1 MDYAKLAAEVIR
13 LVGGKENITDVGH
26 CATRLR
32 FCLKDAGLAR
42 TDELKATAGVIGVV
56 NKGGQYQVIIGN
68 EVNEVYAEVTAQLG
82 VAPTPE
88 EADCG
93 DCGDE
98 PEEKKGPV
106 AKVLDIIAG
115 SFFPIIPALVG
126 AGMVKALL
134 SLLVA
139 FKLVDSSTE
148 TYQIINLIADAGYY
162 FMPVLLAVSSARKF
176 RVNEYLAATLGC
188 IFVSPSLAS
197 LFSAA
202 SEAGTTV
209 HFFGIPVTQA
219 TYSNSVVPILLTIW
233 LMSYVEPFFNRVIPK
248 AVRTIF
254 APMFTLLVVAP
265 IGLIVLGPIGTWV
278 GDLIGAFVS
287 LLNSYASWLVPTLV
301 GAFTPL
307 MVMCGMHYGLIPV
320 GINMLATTGTDIVAG
335 PGMLVSNIAQG
346 GASLAVAVRAKK
358 ENIKSLA
365 TSCGIS
371 AICGITEPA
380 MYGISLRFK
389 RPLIAA
395 MTGGAVGG
403 FFMGIFHVWRFAQ
416 VSPSIFA
423 LPSYIGPD
431 GLRNMYLAAVGCL
444 ISFVISFAVS
454 YVLGVDENK

>member
-32 FCLKDAGLAR
+32 FCLKDASLAR

-68 EVNEVYAEVTAQLG
+68 EVNEVCAQVTAQLG
-82 VAPTPE
+82 VAPAPQ

-93 DCGDE
+93 DCGE
-98 PEEKKGPV
+98 EEKKGPV
-106 AKVLDIIAG
+106 ARVLDVIAG

-139 FKLVDSSTE
+139 FQLVDSSTE
-148 TYQIINLIADAGYY
+148 TYQIINLIADAAYY
-162 FMPVLLAVSSARKF
+162 FMPVLLAVSSAKKF
-176 RVNEYLAATLGC
+176 RVNEYLAATVGC
-188 IFVSPSLAS
+188 IFVSPALAS
-197 LFSAA
+197 LFTAA
-202 SEAGTTV
+202 QGAGTSV

-233 LMSYVEPFFNRVIPK
+233 LMSYVQPFFERIIPK

-254 APMFTLLVVAP
+254 VPMFTLLIVAP
-265 IGLIVLGPIGTWV
+265 LGLIVLGPLGTWL
-278 GDLIGAFVS
+278 GDLLGALVT
-287 LLNSYASWLVPTLV
+287 LLNTYASWLVPTLV

-358 ENIKSLA
+358 ESIRSLA

-371 AICGITEPA
+371 AVCGITEPA

-403 FFMGIFHVWRFAQ
+403 FFMGVFQVWRFAQ
-416 VSPSIFA
+416 VAPSIFA

-444 ISFVISFAVS
+444 ISFVVSFAVS
-454 YVLGVDENK
+454 YLLGIDESK

>member
-1 MDYAKLAAEVIR
+1 MDA
-13 LVGGKENITDVGH
+13 
-26 CATRLR
+26 
-32 FCLKDAGLAR
+32 
-42 TDELKATAGVIGVV
+42 
-56 NKGGQYQVIIGN
+56 
-68 EVNEVYAEVTAQLG
+68 
-82 VAPTPE
+82 
-88 EADCG
+88 
-93 DCGDE
+93 
-98 PEEKKGPV
+98 
-106 AKVLDIIAG
+106 
-115 SFFPIIPALVG
+115 
-126 AGMVKALL
+126 
-134 SLLVA
+134 
-139 FKLVDSSTE
+139 STE
-148 TYQIINLIADAGYY
+148 TYQIINLIADAAYY
-162 FMPVLLAVSSARKF
+162 FMPVLLAVSSAKKF
-176 RVNEYLAATLGC
+176 RVNEYLAATVGC

-202 SEAGTTV
+202 SEAGSTV
-209 HFFGIPVTQA
+209 HFLGIPVTQA

-233 LMSYVEPFFNRVIPK
+233 LMSYVEPFFNRIIPK

-254 APMFTLLVVAP
+254 APMFTLLIVAP
-265 IGLIVLGPIGTWV
+265 IGLIVLGPLGTWL
-278 GDLIGAFVS
+278 GDLLGAFVT
-287 LLNSYASWLVPTLV
+287 LLNNYASWLVPTLV

-346 GASLAVAVRAKK
+346 GAYVNNLCCGTLRAKK

-395 MTGGAVGG
+395 MIGGAVGG
-403 FFMGIFHVWRFAQ
+403 FFMGIFQVWRFAQ
-416 VSPSIFA
+416 VAPSIFA

-431 GLRNMYLAAVGCL
+431 GLRNMYFAAIGCL